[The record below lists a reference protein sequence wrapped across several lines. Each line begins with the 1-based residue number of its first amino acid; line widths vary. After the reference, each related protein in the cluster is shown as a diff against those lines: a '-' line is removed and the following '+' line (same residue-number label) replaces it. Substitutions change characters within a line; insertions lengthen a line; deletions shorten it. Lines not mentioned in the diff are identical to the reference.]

1 MGRTLRKRGAAV
13 VPLALGAII
22 LAGCTSGSDSTAEST
37 AEETVAAEETA
48 AEDVAAEEPAAD
60 AASGDKWCSGTK
72 IVYFQGGDADP
83 FASILGN
90 GARQAAA
97 DTGAEVEIIQSGWDF
112 TKMVE
117 QFRQAIASNPDG
129 ISFMGHPGDPA
140 ILPLA
145 EEAKAAGIFV
155 DYANVPPA
163 ETLETVGGGFVG
175 ANLRQM
181 GVELADRAIADFGL
195 QAGDK
200 AIVIGAFGSVGR
212 EDREVGVAD
221 TLEENGIVVERI
233 RETDDSSADPNL
245 LTPAVVAALSA
256 NPDTKLLVLGG
267 GPILGGTP
275 LYFEAAGIE
284 PGSINVIGFDLG
296 QSVIEAFKSGH
307 VQLTGDQEP
316 FKQGYLPIVS
326 LCMQAKYGLSPLN
339 VDTSAGFVT
348 VDNYATVEPLTAAGI
363 R

>member
-1 MGRTLRKRGAAV
+1 VGTQVKKRGVLV
-13 VPLALGAII
+13 VPLAAAALV
-22 LAGCTSGSDSTAEST
+22 LAACGGDSGSTASDTTSTTAET
-37 AEETVAAEETA
+37 TTEVTETTEV
-48 AEDVAAEEPAAD
+48 V
-60 AASGDKWCSGTK
+60 ASGDKWCSGVK

-90 GARQAAA
+90 GARQAAE
-97 DTGAEVEIIQSGWDF
+97 DTGANLEIIQSGWDF

-145 EEAKAAGIFV
+145 EEAKAKGIFV
-155 DYANVPPA
+155 DYSNVPPA

-181 GVELADRAIADFGL
+181 GVELAKRAIADFNL
-195 QAGDK
+195 QSGDK
-200 AIVIGAFGSVGR
+200 AVVIGAFGSVGR

-221 TLEENGIVVERI
+221 TLEEAGIAVNRI
-233 RETDDSSADPNL
+233 RETDDSSSDPNL

-256 NPDTKLLVLGG
+256 APDTKLLVLGG

-284 PGSINVIGFDLG
+284 PGAINVIGFDLG

-316 FKQGYLPIVS
+316 FKQGYFPVVS
-326 LCMQAKYGLSPLN
+326 LCMQAKFGLSPLK

-348 VDNYATVEPLTAAGI
+348 TDNYVTVEPLTSAGI

>member
-1 MGRTLRKRGAAV
+1 L
-13 VPLALGAII
+13 VPLALGALI
-22 LAGCTSGSDSTAEST
+22 LAGCSSSSEGSDATATDTT
-37 AEETVAAEETA
+37 ATETTTETTTTEETTEV
-48 AEDVAAEEPAAD
+48 V
-60 AASGDKWCSGTK
+60 AASGDKWCAGTK

-83 FASILGN
+83 FASILGA
-90 GARQAAA
+90 GARQAAE
-97 DTGAEVEIIQSGWDF
+97 DTGANLEIIQSGWDF

-117 QFRQAIASNPDG
+117 QFRQVIASKPDG

-155 DYANVPPA
+155 DYSNVPPA

-181 GVELADRAIADFGL
+181 GVELANRAVADFGL
-195 QAGDK
+195 QAGDQ

-221 TLEENGIVVERI
+221 TLEEKGIVVERI

-256 NPDTKLLVLGG
+256 KPNTKLLVLGG

-275 LYFEAAGIE
+275 IYFEAAGIE
-284 PGSINVIGFDLG
+284 PGQINVIGFDLG

-316 FKQGYLPIVS
+316 FKQGYFPVVS
-326 LCMQAKYGLSPLN
+326 LCMQDKFGLSPLK

-348 VDNYATVEPLTAAGI
+348 VDNYATVEPLTQAGI